1 MYSPRRDSYL
11 LPAAEPA
18 VIVSLFSYASHQ
30 ATKRIVFVQEH
41 VQLSV
46 ATALCSTH
54 DRATRPPSL
63 RKEIPMHSQKTEV
76 EILHSAYHQL
86 WQQMRLNRLFK
97 RFERSKS
104 LLAKSVKTYPK
115 HIAPSL

>member
-1 MYSPRRDSYL
+1 
-11 LPAAEPA
+11 
-18 VIVSLFSYASHQ
+18 
-30 ATKRIVFVQEH
+30 
-41 VQLSV
+41 
-46 ATALCSTH
+46 
-54 DRATRPPSL
+54 
-63 RKEIPMHSQKTEV
+63 MHSQKTEV